1 MAYPKKTYVSKK
13 SQSKSASK
21 PAHTSSS
28 KHFKWMNPELPSQKH
43 FYARA
48 THVDDSGQI
57 YLHLQDQRHQ
67 FRALRSAL
75 NNQFLKSLTDC
86 ALDSFSP
93 NQEVIA
99 QYVDTVWYRARFLS
113 YVPDSE
119 YQQAYVLFV
128 DFGNTSTVPTD
139 LVRSTLIGHDKPI
152 FAFRAVLHNV
162 LPKRQT
168 WAPQTIDFMH
178 DKVMYTKLAG
188 RNQIKVTVESGLD
201 KQPLLVT
208 IKLYSPL
215 DPGDTRSEVFKP
227 WCDLSELLV
236 QKNEARYVSQEEVDS
251 TEQRRSR
258 KPYDYGVGFDVS
270 KGGKDMTRAQERNSN
285 RAEGCVSKQNFLV
298 SISTDPIP
306 RLDLAGLNL
315 QPGSVLS
322 CRLASV
328 DTCDRVY
335 IHLDSEEGGQASGKT
350 SSIYNCFTSLN
361 RCMQEMCRDMPP
373 VIRPREG
380 LTVALWRGKDGK
392 GWCRAEITRCEETG
406 YLVSVVDWGIQ
417 EWVSDSR
424 KFRELPEQCIGV
436 PAQAVA
442 LQLPLEALE
451 EEDTVLA
458 LLTECLLSPE
468 DLVMKVAVTSCEG
481 QLFGHLLDT
490 ENNQPVYK
498 KLEKEKIVRLL

>member
-1 MAYPKKTYVSKK
+1 M
-13 SQSKSASK
+13 
-21 PAHTSSS
+21 
-28 KHFKWMNPELPSQKH
+28 
-43 FYARA
+43 
-48 THVDDSGQI
+48 G
-57 YLHLQDQRHQ
+57 
-67 FRALRSAL
+67 
-75 NNQFLKSLTDC
+75 
-86 ALDSFSP
+86 
-93 NQEVIA
+93 
-99 QYVDTVWYRARFLS
+99 
-113 YVPDSE
+113 
-119 YQQAYVLFV
+119 
-128 DFGNTSTVPTD
+128 
-139 LVRSTLIGHDKPI
+139 
-152 FAFRAVLHNV
+152 
-162 LPKRQT
+162 
-168 WAPQTIDFMH
+168 
-178 DKVMYTKLAG
+178 
-188 RNQIKVTVESGLD
+188 
-201 KQPLLVT
+201 LLVS

-227 WCDLSELLV
+227 WIDMSELLV

-270 KGGKDMTRAQERNSN
+270 KGQKDMTRAQERNSS
-285 RAEGCVSKQNFLV
+285 RAEGCVSKHNFLV
-298 SISTDPIP
+298 SSSCDPIP
-306 RLDLAGLNL
+306 RLDLAGLHL

-328 DTCDRVY
+328 DTSDRVY
-335 IHLDSEEGGQASGKT
+335 IHLASEEGGQDSGKT

-392 GWCRAEITRCEETG
+392 GWCRAEITRCEETA

-498 KLEKEKIVRLL
+498 KLEKERIVRLL